1 MNYNEIIETKFR
13 IPQDAYLDEHMAE
26 IITSLNSN
34 PERVVIDC
42 REVASAEAYKVL
54 KEPTYLQEEYLNFVD
69 DGIKILTASPNFFN
83 KIKDHL
89 PKTIKELTVPKECLE
104 NVDFLQE
111 FPNLE
116 TLTLS
121 DYSSFETDELEAIL
135 ANTNIKKINFRSSS
149 FYYKHRGEENYT
161 MIYGGP
167 VIGDYKGINLSY
179 LSQGKWLK
187 NQSAYVTT
195 LSDLSTLKE
204 LYNEIRPSIPSSSS
218 ITLYES
224 GTKNQVASLEI
235 NPGQQATALKFN
247 HVEPKKAANVY
258 HEIHQ
263 QIPVSKVDY
272 ITENKTIEDIHYLN
286 SIAKST
292 DLKVAYKGIIPDA
305 PLEEFQNMRSAID
318 YYKGLV
324 TDANLSPVEQVAY
337 VYDILKTWHY
347 QEHSEDKQRSRTL
360 HGIIADGT
368 IVCVGYA
375 TFVETL
381 LTELGQKVIS
391 IAPTIPTQDN
401 PYAGHQRNMVRIDDD
416 KYNIHGVFVLDATWD
431 SDKKIAVIEEENGEK
446 TVITNPTKEDTVV
459 DSYNNLSLYR
469 HFLIPLSD
477 YDSRYPGEVN
487 PNLVELYKNGD
498 TKELIQKSR
507 MHQEQQG
514 ILLSLDEEK
523 HCKLFEPEEG
533 KLTVEQYL
541 TAPKP
546 SLETFKE
553 IITNVRQA
561 EGYSQEDSK
570 TDTERVVELHNMLND
585 QSEGQPNHFFKPTKS
600 K

>member
-13 IPQDAYLDEHMAE
+13 IPQDAYLNEHMAK

-42 REVASAEAYKVL
+42 REVESSEAYKVL

-89 PKTIKELTVPKECLE
+89 PKTIKELTVPKDCLE
-104 NVDFLQE
+104 NVDLLQD

-121 DYSSFETDELEAIL
+121 DYSSFETEELEAIL
-135 ANTNIKKINFRSSS
+135 ANTNIKKINFRSST
-149 FYYKHRGEENYT
+149 FYYKHCGEENYT
-161 MIYGGP
+161 MIHGGP
-167 VIGDYKGINLSY
+167 VVGDYKGIHLSY
-179 LSQGKWLK
+179 LTQGKWLK
-187 NQSAYVTT
+187 NQDAYVTT

-204 LYNEIRPSIPSSSS
+204 LYNEIRTSIPSTSS
-218 ITLYES
+218 ITLYEA
-224 GTKNQVASLEI
+224 GTKNQAASLEI
-235 NPGQQATALKFN
+235 NPDHQATSLKFN

-286 SIAKST
+286 SVAKST

-305 PLEEFQNMRSAID
+305 TIEEFQNMRSAID

-337 VYDILKTWHY
+337 IYDILKTWHY

-381 LTELGQKVIS
+381 LTELGQKAIS
-391 IAPTIPTQDN
+391 ITPTIPTQDN

-416 KYNIHGVFVLDATWD
+416 KYNIHGVYVLDATWD
-431 SDKKIAVIEEENGEK
+431 SDKSISVIEEAGK
-446 TVITNPTKEDTVV
+446 KIVVSNPTKEDNVI
-459 DSYNNLSLYR
+459 DNYNNLSLYR

-477 YDSRYPGEVN
+477 YDSRYKEEIN
-487 PNLVELYKNGD
+487 PKIVELYKNKE
-498 TKELIQKSR
+498 TKELVEHSR
-507 MHQEQQG
+507 MYRDNKYLHPP
-514 ILLSLDEEK
+514 LDEQR
-523 HCKLFEPEEG
+523 HLKLFDPEEG
-533 KLTVEQYL
+533 ELTVNYYAN
-541 TAPKP
+541 APKP
-546 SLETFKE
+546 SLETFKD
-553 IITNVRQA
+553 ILTTVRQA
-561 EGYSQEDSK
+561 EGYSKEEAQ